1 MAWIGVAGIV
11 GDRVRRRAAR
21 DRDVAGLEAHRL
33 TLVGDDQGEPRTA
46 ESTASGASSWIRS
59 AHGGSKLKRS
69 RNAPRARGPSRSP
82 ATASMRVDDD
92 VCIRA
97 FQLWIV
103 YDFDGS
109 IQPMNTLI
117 IGAAGKTGRR
127 IVERLEARNVAV
139 RPASRATGFDW
150 NDPATWPAMVE
161 GIDAAYIS
169 YHPDI
174 TVPGAPEAIAAFSK
188 VAAAHG
194 VKRLV
199 LLSGRGESEAERAER
214 LVQAAGTEWT
224 IVRCSWFAQNFSE
237 AFMVDGVLAG
247 EVAVPAG
254 DVPEPFVDVE
264 DIADVAVAALT
275 EDGHHGQVYEL
286 DRAAGADASTT
297 RWRRS
302 PPRPAA
308 RSASRPVPV
317 DAFTAGMREA
327 GVPDV
332 EAALV
337 AWLFTEV
344 LDGRNAEPQ
353 DGVRRA
359 LGRAPR
365 DFGEYAR
372 RTAASGGLV
381 AARAR
386 CGGCARRR
394 PTC

>member
-1 MAWIGVAGIV
+1 M
-11 GDRVRRRAAR
+11 
-21 DRDVAGLEAHRL
+21 
-33 TLVGDDQGEPRTA
+33 T
-46 ESTASGASSWIRS
+46 
-59 AHGGSKLKRS
+59 
-69 RNAPRARGPSRSP
+69 
-82 ATASMRVDDD
+82 
-92 VCIRA
+92 
-97 FQLWIV
+97 
-103 YDFDGS
+103 
-109 IQPMNTLI
+109 TLI

-150 NDPATWPAMVE
+150 NDPVTWPAMVE

-174 TVPGAPEAIAAFSK
+174 TVPGAPEAIAEFSK

-199 LLSGRGESEAERAER
+199 LLSGRGESEAQRAEE
-214 LVQAAGTEWT
+214 LMQAAGTEWT

-237 AFMVDGVLAG
+237 AFMADGVLAG

-275 EDGHHGQVYEL
+275 KDGHHGQVYEL
-286 DRAAGADASTT
+286 TGPRALTFDEAVVEIAAATG
-297 RWRRS
+297 
-302 PPRPAA
+302 RPI
-308 RSASRPVPV
+308 RFTPVPV
-317 DAFTAGMREA
+317 DAFTSGMREA
-327 GVPDV
+327 GVPDD

-372 RTAASGGLV
+372 RTAATG
-381 AARAR
+381 AW
-386 CGGCARRR
+386 
-394 PTC
+394 